1 MRPNYPPNAP
11 DPNKFTLQQQLEE
24 QIRANKLISEA
35 NRILGNEI
43 AYLTME
49 LKVTEDKLL
58 LSFLKDL

>member
-11 DPNKFTLQQQLEE
+11 DPNKFLQQLEE
-24 QIRANKLISEA
+24 QIRVNKLISEA